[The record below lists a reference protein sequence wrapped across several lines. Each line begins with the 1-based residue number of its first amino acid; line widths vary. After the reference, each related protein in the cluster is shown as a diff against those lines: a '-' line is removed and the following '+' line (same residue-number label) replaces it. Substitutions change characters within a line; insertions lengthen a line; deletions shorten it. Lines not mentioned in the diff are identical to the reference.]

1 MKNAKKKVQKL
12 AQSIE
17 LLRAARGPAQR
28 REALEKAIVAAGG
41 TATQAGRGYAYML
54 AKENLLDFAGVAAE
68 LGTNVEAQPRAIAAA
83 SGPSIRTALGPAQ
96 RPSSARIS
104 DPRQS
109 LRDVYTG
116 DYRRESLPVD
126 QTELES
132 QTRIREAEVNLQKAE
147 TPEAR
152 AEWGMRLT
160 KERLVLGHR
169 RGEI

>member
-1 MKNAKKKVQKL
+1 
-12 AQSIE
+12 
-17 LLRAARGPAQR
+17 
-28 REALEKAIVAAGG
+28 
-41 TATQAGRGYAYML
+41 
-54 AKENLLDFAGVAAE
+54 
-68 LGTNVEAQPRAIAAA
+68 
-83 SGPSIRTALGPAQ
+83 
-96 RPSSARIS
+96 
-104 DPRQS
+104 